1 MGDEDVTRLERQID
15 GLLGQYGALMQTQI
29 RHDERIDEAKT
40 DRAEIRSELAKVE
53 QQLLAALGR
62 SEQRTREHIERV
74 DKSCQDF
81 REEYRRDRAE
91 ARKRQENTKVSN
103 RTLVAAMIAGSFTV
117 LAAIIGAA
125 AVVLTGG

>member
-1 MGDEDVTRLERQID
+1 
-15 GLLGQYGALMQTQI
+15 MQTQI